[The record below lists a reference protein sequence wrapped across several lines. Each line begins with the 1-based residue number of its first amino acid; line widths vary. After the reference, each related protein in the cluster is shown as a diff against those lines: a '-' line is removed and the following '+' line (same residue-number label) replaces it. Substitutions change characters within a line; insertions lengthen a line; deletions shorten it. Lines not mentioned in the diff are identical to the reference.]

1 MNQPSISQIEKDILQ
16 LPVDEQL
23 RLISKLAQ
31 HISGNI
37 TKQHAMDEQLAAM
50 ASDEDIQKEL
60 KQIDEEFRVSESDGL
75 ENL

>member
-1 MNQPSISQIEKDILQ
+1 MNQSSISQIEKDILQ

-23 RLISKLAQ
+23 RLISRLAE

-37 TKQHAMDEQLAAM
+37 AKQHNLGEQLAAM
-50 ASDEDIQKEL
+50 ASDEGIQKEL
-60 KQIDEEFRVSESDGL
+60 KQIDEEFRVTESDGL